1 MPRFSFTPKIFHHPE
16 KVLFNSRAFELEVF
30 TEYPRN
36 DIKTVSLFYKTDTM
50 SRLMEVPFNPLD
62 KRYVFRYDPKEKPAE
77 KIVYFFTVY
86 LKDGGMLA
94 TPVDSSGQIKPITK
108 YLLNPADYYKKR
120 ASLKN

>member
-1 MPRFSFTPKIFHHPE
+1 
-16 KVLFNSRAFELEVF
+16 
-30 TEYPRN
+30 
-36 DIKTVSLFYKTDTM
+36 
-50 SRLMEVPFNPLD
+50 MEVPFNPLD